1 MATVDENTFFEQT
14 FDFGITAKVVAD
26 DPGSYDSPRDNDT
39 AGRLLLSH
47 RRYTLGDDEKKLG
60 FKFRFDDF
68 GSWAEVEKFLR
79 DEHDA
84 FVVLPVSAT
93 DHGGLHVY
101 VGSPRDQWDSGR
113 LGLAYMTRK
122 EATSGWP
129 ELAGDD
135 LLGAAVECLRAEVEE
150 YADWLAGNVYGWV
163 VSDKDG
169 ETLESCWG
177 YIGDAGRDAA
187 KDEAV
192 SSAAYFVKQQQPR
205 RDQYAEKIAAA
216 RAFLAT
222 CPPLV
227 RAVAEEGLM
236 LLARREGV

>member
-122 EATSGWP
+122 EATSGWQ
-129 ELAGDD
+129 AS
-135 LLGAAVECLRAEVEE
+135 A
-150 YADWLAGNVYGWV
+150 YGVGIGWGGQGYWARRPTA
-163 VSDKDG
+163 SWG
-169 ETLESCWG
+169 ESPITSTLST
-177 YIGDAGRDAA
+177 DAGTIGNALTRAGS
-187 KDEAV
+187 
-192 SSAAYFVKQQQPR
+192 SSA
-205 RDQYAEKIAAA
+205 E
-216 RAFLAT
+216 
-222 CPPLV
+222 
-227 RAVAEEGLM
+227 
-236 LLARREGV
+236 